1 VWGTFDLDSFG
12 DQLYPR
18 ITEDEIV
25 RRLPGWTV
33 RTYAPLGW
41 ERPCRSDGGF
51 VAEPLGDRS
60 EKRTAQLAAA
70 ADLTLVT
77 TGIRDSYADAYGRD
91 VTPGDWFVSG
101 LGATLERSHPVIWN
115 AVGVQAGSAQIRDAL
130 AGRRYISVRDE
141 LSARRLRDCGVSD
154 DIEVVP
160 DLGVLVHR
168 LIRAESLRPRV
179 DYFRLMG
186 WYPIDRPALIVQG
199 DSSAIPHVKEI
210 AKLLRWALADVVIAD
225 VVILPT
231 ADDGFADLLSE
242 QLDPART
249 FRLPFGLPPED
260 VLAAIQGS
268 IGTVATDYHV
278 TLSSAM
284 LGRRWAMLDTADAHG
299 ELAALLEEPE
309 HRATSIDELA
319 EAIRVAL
326 PKQPDPHRYAPLRDK
341 ADTHFDRIAEEAER
355 SWVRNGGNAEQR
367 WADVRRENVQ
377 LRAAYRASRLQLA
390 AERRRL
396 LDHIQLAANG
406 SGLAAIPAEEIA
418 KLRADSAE
426 LARLQ
431 QTKLIRWSTPARR
444 FYGKLK

>member
-1 VWGTFDLDSFG
+1 VAVWGTFDLDSFG

-51 VAEPLGDRS
+51 VAEPLGERS
-60 EKRTAQLAAA
+60 GKRLAQLAAA
-70 ADLTLVT
+70 ADLTLIS
-77 TGIRDSYADAYGRD
+77 TGIRGDYGYDTD
-91 VTPGDWFVSG
+91 VAPWFVSG
-101 LGATLERSHPVIWN
+101 LGAALERAHPVIWN
-115 AVGVQAGSAQIRDAL
+115 AVGVESGSAQIRDAL
-130 AGRRYISVRDE
+130 AARRYISVRDE
-141 LSARRLRDCGVSD
+141 LSAQRLRECGVEN
-154 DIEVVP
+154 DISVVP
-160 DLGVLVHR
+160 DPGVLAHR
-168 LIRAESLRPRV
+168 LIRSESLRPRV

-199 DSSAIPHVKEI
+199 DQSAVPHVKEI
-210 AKLLRWALADVVIAD
+210 ARILRWALAEVLIAD
-225 VVILPT
+225 VVILET
-231 ADDGFADLLSE
+231 AQSAFADLLGE

-260 VLAAIQGS
+260 VLAAIHGS
-268 IGTVATDYHV
+268 VGTVATDYHA

-284 LGRRWAMLDTADAHG
+284 LGRRWALLDTADAHA
-299 ELAALLEEPE
+299 ELAAMLDEPA
-309 HRATSIDELA
+309 HRAKSTEELA
-319 EAIRVAL
+319 EAIRVAF
-326 PKQPDPHRYAPLRDK
+326 PKQPDPHKYAPLRDK
-341 ADTHFDRIAEEAER
+341 ADAHFDVVAEEAER
-355 SWVRNGGNAEQR
+355 AWIKNGGNSEHR

-377 LRAAYRASRLQLA
+377 LRAAYRASRMQLA
-390 AERRRL
+390 AERRQL
-396 LDHIQLAANG
+396 LEHIQLAANG
-406 SGLAAIPAEEIA
+406 NGLAAIPAEEIA

-444 FYGKLK
+444 IYGKLK

>member
-1 VWGTFDLDSFG
+1 MAVWGAFDLDSFG

-51 VAEPLGDRS
+51 VAEPLGERT
-60 EKRTAQLAAA
+60 EKRIAQLAAA
-70 ADLTLVT
+70 ADVTLVS
-77 TGIRDSYADAYGRD
+77 TGIRAD
-91 VTPGDWFVSG
+91 VSPWFVDG
-101 LGATLERSHPVIWN
+101 LGAAWERAHPVIWN
-115 AVGVQAGSAQIRDAL
+115 AVGVEAGSEQIRDAL
-130 AGRRYISVRDE
+130 AARRHISVRDE
-141 LSARRLRDCGVSD
+141 VSAQRLRDCGVSN
-154 DIEVVP
+154 DITVVP

-199 DSSAIPHVKEI
+199 DQAAVPHVKEI
-210 AKLLRWALADVVIAD
+210 ARILRWTLAEVLIAD
-225 VVILPT
+225 VVILET
-231 ADDGFADLLSE
+231 SESGFADLLAE
-242 QLDPART
+242 HLDPNHT
-249 FRLPFGLPPED
+249 YRLPFGLPPED
-260 VLAAIQGS
+260 VLAAIHGS
-268 IGTVATDYHV
+268 IGTVATDYHA

-284 LGRRWAMLDTADAHG
+284 LGRRWALLDTTDDHA
-299 ELAALLEEPE
+299 ELASMLEEPT
-309 HRATSIDELA
+309 HRATSTEELA
-319 EAIRVAL
+319 EAIRIAF

-341 ADTHFDRIAEEAER
+341 VDTHFDTIAQEAER
-355 SWVRNGGNAEQR
+355 SWIKNGGNSEHR
-367 WADVRRENVQ
+367 WADVRRENAQ

-390 AERRRL
+390 AERRQL
-396 LDHIQLAANG
+396 LEHIQLAANG
-406 SGLAAIPAEEIA
+406 TGLAAIPAEEIA

-431 QTKLIRWSTPARR
+431 QTKLIRWSSPARR
-444 FYGKLK
+444 IYGKLK